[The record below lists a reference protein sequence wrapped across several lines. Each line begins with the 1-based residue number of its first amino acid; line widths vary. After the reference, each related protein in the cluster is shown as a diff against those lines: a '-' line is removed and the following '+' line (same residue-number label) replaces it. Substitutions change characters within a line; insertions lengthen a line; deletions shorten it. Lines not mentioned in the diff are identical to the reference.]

1 MKTIKKEGNQALQVL
16 AVALTLAAAARAAAD
31 EPSEQQA
38 AAQLQRNIH
47 DIRAIL
53 ERERAQS
60 DANRRANVRPLVIES
75 RDSPGIGL
83 MREQIAQSFE
93 RLENRCF
100 GIDVEVQ
107 EGNAMVICGNNHGQ
121 AENSNV
127 TTDARATVV
136 IVPPTSAEQPAP
148 ARAPVQPEDTP

>member
-1 MKTIKKEGNQALQVL
+1 MKILGHQSLNVL
-16 AVALTLAAAARAAAD
+16 AVALTLAATRAAAD
-31 EPSEQQA
+31 EPNEQQV

-47 DIRAIL
+47 DIRAVL
-53 ERERAQS
+53 ERERAQNE
-60 DANRRANVRPLVIES
+60 ANKRANVRPLVIES
-75 RDSPGIGL
+75 IDSPGIGL

-107 EGNAMVICGNNHGQ
+107 GGNALVICGNNNGQ

-136 IVPPTSAEQPAP
+136 VVPPPSAEQAASTPAP
-148 ARAPVQPEDTP
+148 VKAEDEL